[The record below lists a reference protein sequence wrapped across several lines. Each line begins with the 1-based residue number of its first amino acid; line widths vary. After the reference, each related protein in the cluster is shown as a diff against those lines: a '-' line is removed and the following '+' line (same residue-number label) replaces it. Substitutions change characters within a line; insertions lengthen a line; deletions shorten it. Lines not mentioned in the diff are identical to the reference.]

1 MTFAQA
7 VIQNPQSARTTN
19 GMRAHARS
27 GSELVDLFYKIGASR
42 GKNITADFEA
52 AFQADQDIA
61 IKIALWAR
69 DVRGGAGER
78 QLFRDILVHMEKL
91 HPEVLEYMIPFV
103 PEFGRWD
110 DLLVFNTPK
119 FKSFAFDLIGQAL
132 KDCHG
137 LCAKWM
143 PRKGA
148 IAAQLRNHLGMTPKQ
163 YRTTLV
169 ALTDVVETKMCAK
182 DWDSIDF
189 GKLPSLAS
197 SRYSKAFVK
206 NAADAYLAY
215 KQRLVDGTDKVNA
228 AAVYPHDIV
237 KSIRMGGDLTVAEA
251 QWDALP
257 NYIRDSNVMPLVD
270 VSGSMSC
277 PVGGNPNLQCIDV
290 ATALG
295 LYCAS
300 KNTGA
305 FKDTFITFS
314 AKPKAMV
321 LKGTLG
327 QKLSQM
333 NSAEWGMNTN
343 LNAAFEEILRIAVDG
358 NVSQADMPDT
368 LLIFSDM
375 QFDNCVKHDDRAIDM
390 IRRKYATHGYTVPK
404 VVFWNLNSYGNV
416 PVKFNEQ
423 GTALVSGFSPSV
435 MTAILSGAEMT
446 PEAIM
451 LAAVD
456 IPRYD
461 VVRQAA
467 ANAARQEQVLHTVIL

>member
-7 VIQNPQSARTTN
+7 VIQNPQDARTAN
-19 GMRAHARS
+19 GMRAHSAS

-42 GKNITADFEA
+42 GKNITADFES

-78 QLFRDILVHMEKL
+78 QLFRDILVHMEKF
-91 HPEVLEYMIPFV
+91 HPEVLECMIPFV

-110 DLLVFNTPK
+110 DLLVFTTPK
-119 FKSFAFDLIGQAL
+119 FKLFAFDLIGQAL

-143 PRKGA
+143 PRKGP
-148 IAAQLRNHLGMTPKQ
+148 IAAQLRSHLGMTPKQ
-163 YRTTLV
+163 YRVTLV

-182 DWDSIDF
+182 DWYSIDF

-197 SRYSKAFVK
+197 SRYSKAFAK
-206 NAADAYLAY
+206 NAAEAYQAY
-215 KQRLVDGTDKVNA
+215 KQRLVSGTDKVNA

-257 NYIRDSNVMPLVD
+257 NYIGNANVMALVD

-277 PVGGNPNLQCIDV
+277 PVGGNPNLLCIDV

-295 LYCAS
+295 VYCAD

-321 LKGTLG
+321 LKGSLG

-343 LNAAFEEILRIAVDG
+343 LHAAFEEILRIAVAG
-358 NVSQADMPDT
+358 NVSQADMPAT
-368 LLIFSDM
+368 LVIFSDM
-375 QFDNCVKHDDRAIDM
+375 QFDSCVKHDDRAIDM
-390 IRRKYATHGYTVPK
+390 IRRKYESCGYTVPK
-404 VVFWNLNSYGNV
+404 VVFWNLNAHGNV

-435 MTAILSGAEMT
+435 MKAILSGAEMT

-451 LAAVD
+451 LATVD

-467 ANAARQEQVLHTVIL
+467 SQTARQEQLMHAVIL